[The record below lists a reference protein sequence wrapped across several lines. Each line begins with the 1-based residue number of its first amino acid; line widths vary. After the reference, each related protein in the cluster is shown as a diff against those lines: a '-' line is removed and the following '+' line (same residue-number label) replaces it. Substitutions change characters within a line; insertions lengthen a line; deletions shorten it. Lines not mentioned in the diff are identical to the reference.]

1 MSNVKD
7 FGAKGDGQAD
17 DSKAIQHAVD
27 QNDGL
32 LHLPRGDYLI
42 RTPIVIDYTKTGRM
56 GLVGDAGGA
65 KVIMAGPGPAFVIH
79 GTHQGTGDPGS
90 VKPAVWQNQR
100 LPTIKNLEIQGGH
113 LEADGVLLEHTM
125 QALFEGVLIR
135 QCRHGIHLVKRNRNV
150 LISHCH
156 VYHNT
161 GVGVF
166 LDEVN
171 LHQIN
176 IIGSHISYNRL
187 GGIRIEGSEVRNL
200 QITGNDIE
208 YNNHKAHGTPPEP
221 TAEIYV
227 DTTAK
232 GASVNEVTV
241 ASNTIQATPSP
252 GGANIRVIGGGEQS
266 RPPGLWAISGNIIG
280 NQHNNVHLTG
290 CHGMVITGN
299 CIYSCEN
306 RNLLIENSSQ
316 INIGSNSFRRH
327 TGRLGTGVRLVGS
340 SDCVITGCTMADE
353 SQEGQA
359 SKASLL
365 EMQGC
370 QRVSVTGCQMLDGVP
385 YGLDVAESSQVN
397 VSACTIVENREGKFS
412 EAAVRWTKPGRDN
425 MMSHNTLGKGL
436 KGPTIIDPDA
446 SVIDKDNLLID
457 R

>member
-7 FGAKGDGQAD
+7 FGAQGDGQTD
-17 DSKAIQHAVD
+17 DSRALQHAVD

-32 LHLPRGDYLI
+32 LHMPRGEYLI
-42 RTPIVIDYTKTGRM
+42 RTSIVIDYTKTGRM

-79 GTHQGTGDPGS
+79 GSHQGTGDPGS
-90 VKPAVWQNQR
+90 VKPEVWQHQR
-100 LPTIKNLEIQGGH
+100 LPTIMNLEIQGDH
-113 LEADGVLLEHTM
+113 QEADGVRLDHTM

-135 QCRHGIHLVKRNRNV
+135 RCRHGIHLVKRNRNV

-156 VYHNT
+156 IYHNT

-166 LDEVN
+166 LDKVN

-208 YNNHKAHGTPPEP
+208 YNNHQAHGTQSEP

-232 GASVNEVTV
+232 GASVNEITV
-241 ASNTIQATPSP
+241 SGNTIQATPSP
-252 GGANIRVIGGGEQS
+252 EGANIRVIGGGEQS
-266 RPPGLWAISGNIIG
+266 RPPGLWAITGNIIG

-290 CHGMVITGN
+290 CHGMVINGN

-306 RNLLIENSSQ
+306 RNLLIEKSSQ
-316 INIGSNSFRRH
+316 ISIGSNSFRRH
-327 TGRLGTGVRLVGS
+327 TGKMGTGVRLVDS

-353 SQEGQA
+353 SEEGQA
-359 SKASLL
+359 SNASLL
-365 EMQGC
+365 EIQGC
-370 QRVSVTGCQMLDGVP
+370 RRISVTGCQMLDGVP
-385 YGLDVAESSQVN
+385 YGLDVVDSSQIN
-397 VSACTIVENREGKFS
+397 VSGCTIMEKRKGKFMQ
-412 EAAVRWTKPGRDN
+412 AAVRWANVGKEN
-425 MMSHNTLGKGL
+425 MLSHNTLGSGL
-436 KGPTIIDPDA
+436 RGRTMIDPK
-446 SVIDKDNLLID
+446 SGVLDKDNLLAD